1 MRLLEF
7 ESGGHP
13 DGSSANRDATQ
24 TGSIPQRVATV
35 RLGRSCVAGL
45 LTAENERR
53 MNLSIRPALLLI
65 AAATASSTAPAQV
78 TAATEPLIV
87 DSSGAIPVRVEPQ
100 PIPASYELSTGQQ
113 ADPLSPIDNLT
124 TAPVVRDEPADTNAD
139 AEPVTVSP
147 RAALE
152 AKVAQLRSSDPGSRQ
167 LECLA
172 VGIYFEAKSE
182 PLAGQLAVGQVIANR
197 AKSGRF
203 APTYCGVLF
212 QRSQFSFVRKG
223 GYPYIARGGRQ
234 WQNAVAVARIV
245 DGGLH
250 TSTIPNAL
258 YFHAS
263 RVSPG
268 WRMTRLGRVGNHVFY
283 R

>member
-1 MRLLEF
+1 MTF
-7 ESGGHP
+7 
-13 DGSSANRDATQ
+13 NF
-24 TGSIPQRVATV
+24 
-35 RLGRSCVAGL
+35 
-45 LTAENERR
+45 
-53 MNLSIRPALLLI
+53 RPALLLI

-87 DSSGAIPVRVEPQ
+87 DSSGAIPTRVEPQ
-100 PIPASYELSTGQQ
+100 PIPASYDLSTGQP
-113 ADPLSPIDNLT
+113 ADPLAPVDNLT
-124 TAPVVRDEPADTNAD
+124 VAPVVEESPDTATP
-139 AEPVTVSP
+139 PVTATP
-147 RAALE
+147 RGNLAE
-152 AKVAQLRSSDPGSRQ
+152 MVAQLRSSEPGGRQ

-223 GYPYIARGGRQ
+223 SYPYIARGGRQ
-234 WQNAVAVARIV
+234 WQNAVAIAQIV
-245 DGGLH
+245 DRGLH
-250 TSTIPNAL
+250 PSSVPNAL

-263 RVSPG
+263 HVSPG